1 MKSAAVKMR
10 PGDKI
15 RLSKIEMGDNAR
27 RCF

>member
-15 RLSKIEMGDNAR
+15 RLSKIEIGDNAC